1 MNTISLFEL
10 NEYIRQVIALNFTEP
25 LWIRAEINQLSFSRG
40 HCYLDLIEKQEES
53 DEVIAQ
59 ASAAIWYRNLKFIE
73 HKTGSQLN
81 QLLQKG
87 IQVLLKV
94 RVEFSERYGLKFS
107 VEDIDTTYTLGMLEL
122 KRREILAQLTTAGLI
137 EKNKLLFLP
146 VVLQKLAIISSEK
159 AAGLQD
165 FVNHL
170 QDNSYQFAFDCEL
183 YPAAMQ
189 GKNME
194 REILKA
200 LKDIHRSRLNYD
212 AIIIIR
218 GGGSKLDLAAFDG
231 LQLCTAIAN
240 SSFPVIT
247 GIGHDIDQSIA
258 DLVAHTSL
266 KTPTAVANFV
276 IDHNLRFE
284 SQLIT
289 SYRNMEK
296 SVRHLIQG
304 FQKDLQV
311 QSHQIREKSLH
322 LIRRKNIN
330 LDHLLKEL
338 VFHTTHRIKTEYLA
352 LNNSAQKIKLLDPYL
367 LLRRGYS
374 LTFCKG
380 ELIKD
385 PAQVVAGNELETRVS
400 SGTLFSIVKSSTD

>member
-40 HCYLDLIEKQEES
+40 HCYLDLIEKQAES

-240 SSFPVIT
+240 SNFPVIT

-311 QSHQIREKSLH
+311 QGHQIREKSLH

-338 VFHTTHRIKTEYLA
+338 VFHTTHRIKTEHLA
-352 LNNSAQKIKLLDPYL
+352 LNNSAQKIKLMDPYL

-385 PAQVVAGNELETRVS
+385 PAQVVVGNELETRVS
-400 SGTLFSIVKSSTD
+400 SGTIFSIVKLSTD